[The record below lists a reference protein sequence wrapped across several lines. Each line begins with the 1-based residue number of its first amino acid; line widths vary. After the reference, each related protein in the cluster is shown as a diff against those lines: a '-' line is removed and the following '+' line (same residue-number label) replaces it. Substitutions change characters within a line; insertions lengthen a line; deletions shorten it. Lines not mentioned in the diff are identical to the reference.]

1 MGFEGCCQCS
11 WFARIVHRGLAG
23 ERILFGNEGHGG
35 SFAGLACISTFLRCE
50 CKYFESHLVKLHP
63 SREQR
68 SKEEDGVISNDF

>member
-35 SFAGLACISTFLRCE
+35 SFAGLACI
-50 CKYFESHLVKLHP
+50 
-63 SREQR
+63 
-68 SKEEDGVISNDF
+68 